1 MTRQTRLT
9 RAHCAAQFG
18 SLCIIIG
25 LPSIA
30 PTHQSGKWVFTKWYS
45 QEENPVGALAHTG
58 LPTNGWMFCAGL
70 LMAQFLVLC
79 YDVPSHMAEE
89 THNASW
95 TVPRSI
101 IGSYMCAGALNFGLL
116 LSYLFSVQH
125 LGNLGWGV
133 TQGLY
138 PIGNL
143 FWDVFAERFPDTD
156 IASGATGG
164 PGSGPYSL
172 SSTSSDGDCL
182 LRSGAACVNVM
193 TGMQNPTKHGRDG
206 AMFFTFIIF
215 SGAYICGLM
224 NCCAGSRFLYA
235 LARDGGLPFSGFFRK
250 VANLNGVPINT
261 LVLFVVT
268 TIAFLCSNLSPNPLL
283 GYLSVS
289 GISSNG
295 YLMAYGIPC
304 LLRLTVARKTFKAT
318 PDFDLGIMSKPLAL
332 FGVLVSTFAVA
343 TISLP
348 AYMPASK
355 DNLNYAPGAC
365 CRGG

>member
-1 MTRQTRLT
+1 MRAALT
-9 RAHCAAQFG
+9 ARAPCPAV
-18 SLCIIIG
+18 IG

-30 PTHQSGKWVFTKWYS
+30 PTHQTWKWVWTKWYS

-58 LPTNGWMFCAGL
+58 LPSNGWMFCAGM

-101 IGSYMCAGALNFGLL
+101 AGSFVCAGFLNLCLL

-143 FWDVFAERFPDTD
+143 FWDVFAARFPDTA

-164 PGSGPYSL
+164 PGSGPYEY

-182 LRSGAACVNVM
+182 LKSGATCLNVM
-193 TGMQNPTKHGRDG
+193 TNLPNPTAAGR
-206 AMFFTFIIF
+206 
-215 SGAYICGLM
+215 
-224 NCCAGSRFLYA
+224 NGSSA
-235 LARDGGLPFSGFFRK
+235 S
-250 VANLNGVPINT
+250 
-261 LVLFVVT
+261 LVMD
-268 TIAFLCSNLSPNPLL
+268 ISPLL
-283 GYLSVS
+283 IGSYNYARATSLFH
-289 GISSNG
+289 
-295 YLMAYGIPC
+295 LHH
-304 LLRLTVARKTFKAT
+304 LLRRIHLRHDELLRRQPFPVRAGARRRPAV
-318 PDFDLGIMSKPLAL
+318 LGL
-332 FGVLVSTFAVA
+332 FAQG
-343 TISLP
+343 
-348 AYMPASK
+348 
-355 DNLNYAPGAC
+355 C
-365 CRGG
+365 

>member
-1 MTRQTRLT
+1 MCRPTWPRCVPRRHAQLHAQAGPLTRLL
-9 RAHCAAQFG
+9 HN
-18 SLCIIIG
+18 
-25 LPSIA
+25 
-30 PTHQSGKWVFTKWYS
+30 HQ
-45 QEENPVGALAHTG
+45 
-58 LPTNGWMFCAGL
+58 
-70 LMAQFLVLC
+70 
-79 YDVPSHMAEE
+79 E

-101 IGSYMCAGALNFGLL
+101 AGSFVCAGFLNLCLL

-143 FWDVFAERFPDTD
+143 FWDVFAARYPDTA
-156 IASGATGG
+156 IASGALGG
-164 PGSGPYSL
+164 PGSGPYEY

-182 LRSGAACVNVM
+182 LKSGATCLNVM
-193 TGMQNPTKHGRDG
+193 TNLPNPTAAGRNG
-206 AMFFTFIIF
+206 SIFFTFIIF
-215 SGAYICGLM
+215 CGAYICGMM

-235 LARDGGLPFSGFFRK
+235 LARDGGLPFSGFLRK
-250 VANLNGVPINT
+250 VADFNGVPVRT
-261 LVLFVVT
+261 LTLFVAVS
-268 TIAFLCSNLSPNPLL
+268 IAFLTCNLSTNPLE

-318 PDFDLGIMSKPLAL
+318 PDFDLGIMSKPLAAL
-332 FGVLVSTFAVA
+332 GVAVSAFAVA
-343 TISLP
+343 TIALP
-348 AYMPASK
+348 AYLPANK
-355 DNLNYAPGAC
+355 DNLNFSGVALGAVIVLACITFPFALKFWGYTAPQTGVDMKAEYEESLKAGKAGLDAAAADTGAV
-365 CRGG
+365 GDAAA